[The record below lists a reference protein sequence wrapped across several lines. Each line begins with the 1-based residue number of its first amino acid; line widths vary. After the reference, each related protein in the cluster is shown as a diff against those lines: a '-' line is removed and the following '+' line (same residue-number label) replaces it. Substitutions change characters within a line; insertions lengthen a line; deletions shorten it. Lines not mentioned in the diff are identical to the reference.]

1 MSGYCMTAAFDYNTY
16 LGLCR
21 QPIFGL
27 CRQPIFGLCRQPV
40 FGLRI
45 TRWDYWVSKPVHSP
59 TLSALASELLFS
71 YLLRSEERLHN
82 LEIVC

>member
-1 MSGYCMTAAFDYNTY
+1 MGGYCMTAAFDYNTY

-27 CRQPIFGLCRQPV
+27 CRQPVFGLC
-40 FGLRI
+40 I

-71 YLLRSEERLHN
+71 CLLRSEERLHN